1 MNEESARII
10 NVSKFAKKDTGEM
23 FARVTYTLKM
33 QDSEKF
39 SGSAV
44 LSSYIPVDKFDCIK
58 PYVDKVVNI
67 KISNR
72 PGKNNQLVAHLV
84 KIGNEEL

>member
-44 LSSYIPVDKFDCIK
+44 L
-58 PYVDKVVNI
+58 
-67 KISNR
+67 
-72 PGKNNQLVAHLV
+72 
-84 KIGNEEL
+84 